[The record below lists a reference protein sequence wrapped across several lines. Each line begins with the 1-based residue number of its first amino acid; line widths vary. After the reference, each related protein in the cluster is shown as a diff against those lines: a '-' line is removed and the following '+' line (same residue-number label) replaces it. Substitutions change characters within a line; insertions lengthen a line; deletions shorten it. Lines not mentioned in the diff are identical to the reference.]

1 MNVMVTQSRKKDTD
15 ERTSRHYYLGRTQ
28 IFIKEYFFI
37 NSWEKNITTNKRVVI
52 QFLHR
57 STGSIQSDTRTIS
70 SISVTAPL
78 LELRPRASLPLALK
92 TVMLLNWL
100 LTPD

>member
-37 NSWEKNITTNKRVVI
+37 NSWEKISPQIKEWL
-52 QFLHR
+52 F
-57 STGSIQSDTRTIS
+57 SS
-70 SISVTAPL
+70 SIAQQAVSNQTQELSVQFP
-78 LELRPRASLPLALK
+78 
-92 TVMLLNWL
+92 
-100 LTPD
+100 